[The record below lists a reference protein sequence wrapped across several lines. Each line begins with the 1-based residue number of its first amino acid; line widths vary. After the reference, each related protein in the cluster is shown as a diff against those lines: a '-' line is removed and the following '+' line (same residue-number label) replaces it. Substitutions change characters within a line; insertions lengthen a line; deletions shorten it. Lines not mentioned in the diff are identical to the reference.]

1 MFKRKLIEILKD
13 VINSLEDDKREL
25 QEQLKEKEHNNII
38 LLENA
43 MELRERIKDLE
54 NNIELLYYDR
64 ELKEDKK

>member
-1 MFKRKLIEILKD
+1 MFKRKLIDILKD

-25 QEQLKEKEHNNII
+25 QEQLKEKDHNNII

>member
-1 MFKRKLIEILKD
+1 MFKNRLIETLKD

>member
-64 ELKEDKK
+64 KLKEDKK

>member
-25 QEQLKEKEHNNII
+25 QEQLKEKDHNNII

-64 ELKEDKK
+64 KLKEDKK

>member
-13 VINSLEDDKREL
+13 VINGLEDDKREL